1 MKRNLLTVIILA
13 LLVVNIALT
22 GVLMFSVMATNNK
35 TAELVTNIA
44 TVMNLELTVPGQE
57 EAVEVV
63 SIDDTDVYN
72 LSNVMTIPLAKES
85 ASDKQRYIMFEVSL
99 SMNMKHEDYKKYSES
114 LADREKLIEDAITSV
129 VGTRTE
135 AECNDMEGLKEAILK
150 SIQEVFQSEF
160 IYKIGISN
168 VKFG

>member
-13 LLVVNIALT
+13 LLIVNIALT

-57 EAVEVV
+57 EPAEVI
-63 SIDDTDVYN
+63 SIDDTAVYN
-72 LSNVMTIPLAKES
+72 LTNMMTIPLAKED
-85 ASDKQRYIMFEVSL
+85 ASDKQRYIMFEISL
-99 SMNMKHEDYKKYSES
+99 SMNTKHEHYKKYSET
-114 LADREKLIEDAITSV
+114 LADREKLIEDAINSV
-129 VGTRTE
+129 VGVRTE
-135 AECNDMEGLKEAILK
+135 TECNDMDGLKEDILK
-150 SIQEVFQSEF
+150 AIREVFQSDF
-160 IYKIGISN
+160 IYKVGISN

>member
-13 LLVVNIALT
+13 LLVVNIVLT

-35 TAELVTNIA
+35 TAELITNIA

-57 EAVEVV
+57 EPEEII

-72 LSNVMTIPLAKES
+72 LTNMMTIPLTKVE
-85 ASDKQRYIMFEVSL
+85 ASDKQRYIMFEISL
-99 SMNMKHEDYKKYSES
+99 SMNKKHKGYKKYSGT
-114 LADREKLIEDAITSV
+114 LAEREKLIEDAITSV
-129 VGTRTE
+129 VGVRTE
-135 AECNDMEGLKEAILK
+135 AECNDMEGLKKDILK
-150 SIQEVFQSEF
+150 SIQEIFQSDF
-160 IYKIGISN
+160 IYKVGISN